1 MNHKLCALL
10 TLSLLAIA
18 SCSEEAILP
27 ASGIAPGRDT
37 DEKSVMLKIS
47 VPSKTQGGGT
57 RSIGES
63 QENTIETLDVLAFKV
78 EGGEEVFQ
86 YWTQGDKDSG
96 NLEGASSQS
105 FSVRL
110 RMREHQQRFV
120 VVTNARSKILELILQ
135 ADWGNANKEAMLS
148 KLEVNLGS
156 TGRWR
161 STDPLNYAT
170 LPMWGESGLM
180 TIGSETTTMGT
191 VSMLRMVA
199 KVEVQLDTVFNPLIK
214 SKFKLKSVRIYNTNT
229 TGRIVPKPGMQYVD
243 EYMKAIKPSIPASAT
258 IDLGPLEYA
267 QTHDFDAPGELDV
280 AMRGAIYLF
289 EREAI
294 NSEDCILDETCIVVG
309 GLYDNDAQPSYYRI
323 DFVDQSD
330 QHLDILR
337 NHNYLCNLLDIKGR
351 GYPTAYEAYLGK
363 SYNIVANIIEWDD
376 SASSVAFDN
385 HFTLSVSKDDFEFY
399 REATDIELSNNVF
412 YVSTDYVDPN
422 PMSGLGWKI
431 DKIVDRTTGEPV
443 SWLFATPDQGAPGNR
458 TKVVLTYEANYT
470 GEDRAAVLWIAAGRM
485 RLAVYVSQSKY
496 PPIKLEI
503 VDANNKPIRE
513 LVFHSLVG
521 VKPAAQEFTVIW
533 EPYTFPVAVHSV
545 NLVGKTPF
553 DPASGAPTL
562 DIPGGGIGVKTYQV
576 QPDSI
581 STAEVTKDPFIEKAS
596 MLTFLV
602 NNGPNN
608 EAQSIFLRQL
618 HYNLVVDKEPSYLLD
633 GSQHTIYVKSNAEW
647 RIKSI
652 VETSS
657 DPTKPLL
664 DIQSGDNL
672 KVGTMGGYN
681 TLGGDLITF
690 TVTNGGRSLWG
701 KVEIVFENT
710 ETPKLFEDK
719 KITLIFALPRIRV
732 ANFGNTDNNF
742 NLRPTTN
749 TNGGLMLTNGVNFGI
764 NESSTVYSR
773 GFDMNIFTANR
784 SITKTNVDNADIVV
798 ITYDYVPEQ
807 SECTVL
813 ADYVLDGGVLI
824 CMWEVTSN
832 VNMQDYLFKGIFPG
846 SGITI
851 TNSNPRSNM
860 LLQLSSS
867 VEDVITNGP
876 FGDLRGMY
884 VGTDAAGDKR
894 VTLSSMPTD
903 SYTLY
908 ADYTDYAPVPPV
920 INSGQSSILRL
931 NDYAMI
937 HICDGGFLS
946 TGSNNATTR
955 PFVLIG
961 GAPATKSYGSNSN
974 NRQQIHNSALFG
986 NMMVWAISET
996 GKR

>member
-1 MNHKLCALL
+1 MKRPFHFLL
-10 TLSLLAIA
+10 
-18 SCSEEAILP
+18 ILP
-27 ASGIAPGRDT
+27 LLVAGACIKDQFTPYPPLPNEED
-37 DEKSVMLKIS
+37 KSVMLKVS
-47 VPSKTQGGGT
+47 VPSGSKRAGT
-57 RSIGES
+57 RSIGDP
-63 QENTIETLDVLAFKV
+63 QENTIETLDVLAFKMVGGV
-78 EGGEEVFQ
+78 ETFQ
-86 YWTQGDKDSG
+86 YWTQGRKEAE
-96 NLEGASSQS
+96 NIEGSATQS
-105 FSVRL
+105 FNVKL
-110 RMREHQQRFV
+110 RVSEEQQRFV
-120 VVTNARSKILELILQ
+120 VVTNARSKIMELIAQ

-148 KLEVNLGS
+148 QLEVNLGS

-161 STDPLNYAT
+161 SSGVADFAAM
-170 LPMWGESGLM
+170 PMWGESPFM
-180 TIGSETTTMGT
+180 VIENATTTMGT
-191 VSMLRMVA
+191 ISMLRMVA
-199 KVEVQLDTVFNPLIK
+199 KIEVQLDDEYDPNIVN
-214 SKFKLKSVRIYNTNT
+214 KFKLKSVHIYNVHTR
-229 TGRIVPKPGMQYVD
+229 GRIVPKPGTEYVGLD
-243 EYMKAIKPSIPASAT
+243 MKAVKPSIPDTAT
-258 IDLGPLEYA
+258 IDLGPLAYA
-267 QTHDFDAPGELDV
+267 QAHDFDPPGIPDV

-294 NSEDCILDETCIVVG
+294 NSSDCYLDETCIVVG
-309 GLYDNDAQPSYYRI
+309 GLYDNDIQPSYYRI
-323 DFVDQSD
+323 DFVDQND
-330 QHLDILR
+330 QHIDILR
-337 NHNYLCNLLDIKGR
+337 NHNYFCNIMEVKGR
-351 GYPTAYEAYLGK
+351 GYPTVDEAYRIK
-363 SYNIVANIIEWDD
+363 SYNNIVAKIIEWDD
-376 SASSVAFDN
+376 RVASVAFDD
-385 HFTLSVSKDDFEFY
+385 HFVMSVSKDDFEFY

-867 VEDVITNGP
+867 VDDVITNGP